1 MRKKSHSIRTTLF
14 ITTTAF
20 FGMFVLLTTISVIS
34 LYVFS
39 VGEILNAQISES
51 SKQVINNYETYFN
64 NAILVSDSIQN
75 KANNYDIRENNVDF
89 ADYLDDI
96 MSLRTEINSLAFY
109 DSEGSLIACDNSS
122 KPINDAAMEDFFI
135 KANEEPLINNFSKL
149 NMNDNKYYITISK
162 YALFNRGLEHGVLR
176 IDFDFS
182 KIVNSIA
189 NTNLGN
195 TGHIVIFDK
204 NYEIIFSS
212 FPANIDEDIEALK
225 SIVLGNKAEVI
236 NGVDYNIYVSTITNT
251 TWKVGIFTNR
261 ETINNAIRTFIA
273 TFVSLSFI
281 FVIGFIILTVFIS
294 ARLSNPLRLLK
305 SEMTKVESLNYD
317 IHTYTTT
324 RGNKEV
330 EELDDSFK
338 QMMLRIKSLTAKL
351 IEEQENQK
359 KSELKALQNQIN
371 PHFLYNTLDSIIY
384 MIDSGKSEVAEKMI
398 TALSKFFRISISR
411 GKTIIPFKD
420 EFEHAKNYLLIQKLR
435 FEDKFEYSFNID
447 EKIYEYYTIKL
458 ILQPIIENAIA
469 HGLKE
474 YQGVGKIEIK
484 GTIENNLIH
493 IAITDNGYGMLQ
505 SKIDKIYESFK
516 NPTIH
521 EGVGI
526 KNIYERLKIYY
537 GDEADV
543 VIESTLD
550 IGTTIHIYIPIEGAK
565 RYET

>member
-20 FGMFVLLTTISVIS
+20 FGLFVLLTAVSVIS

-39 VGEILNAQISES
+39 VGEILNEQISES

-75 KANNYDIRENNVDF
+75 KVNNYDIRQNKVAF

-96 MSLRTEINSLAFY
+96 MSLRTEINTLAFY
-109 DSEGSLIACDNSS
+109 DGDGKLIANDNKSN
-122 KPINDAAMEDFFI
+122 PIEDALLEDFFI

-162 YALFNRGLEHGVLR
+162 YAAFNKGLEHGVIR

-182 KIVNSIA
+182 KIVESIA
-189 NTNLGN
+189 NTNLGT

-204 NYEIIFSS
+204 NYKVIYSS
-212 FPANIDEDIEALK
+212 FPLNIDQDIDALQ
-225 SIVLGNKAEVI
+225 SIVLGNKSEII

-261 ETINNAIRTFIA
+261 ETISNAIRTFIA
-273 TFVSLSFI
+273 TFVSISVI
-281 FVIGFIILTVFIS
+281 FVIGFIILTLFIS

-305 SEMTKVESLNYD
+305 SEMTKIESLNYD
-317 IHTYTTT
+317 VHTYTTT
-324 RGNKEV
+324 RGSKEV

-338 QMMLRIKSLTAKL
+338 QMMLRIKTLTGKL

-411 GKTIIPFKD
+411 GKTIIPFRD

-435 FEDKFEYSFNID
+435 FEDKFEYSFTID
-447 EKIYEYYTIKL
+447 ERIYDYYTIKL

-474 YQGVGKIEIK
+474 YQGVGKIEII
-484 GTIENNLIH
+484 GTIEDNLIH
-493 IAITDNGYGMLQ
+493 IAIKDNGYGMLQ
-505 SKIDKIYESFK
+505 SKIDQIYESFK
-516 NPTIH
+516 DPSIH

-537 GDEADV
+537 GEEANV

-550 IGTTIHIYIPIEGAK
+550 VGTTIHIYIPTEGAK
-565 RYET
+565 RHEP